1 MAEIKKK
8 ARSTAKG
15 QLTKQSRQV
24 LRYVH
29 EKEEE
34 EVQMRLDAL
43 KVGFVALSK
52 LIMSTSQL
60 LTILL
65 PKKMNH
71 IMTMSSRN
79 ICLL

>member
-8 ARSTAKG
+8 ARSIAKG

-34 EVQMRLDAL
+34 EVVVRLDAL
-43 KVGFVALSK
+43 
-52 LIMSTSQL
+52 TSQL
-60 LTILL
+60 LTLLIL
-65 PKKMNH
+65 KKMNS